1 MKKQIIL
8 TGQNM
13 QAIKNLLLLLSIFFL
28 AGCRGDDSEHP
39 IHGQWSLRSY
49 TAGFQQPEKFNMGD
63 VIWTFNPNN
72 RLDVQIQS
80 GIKCRCRCP
89 ISIDTSGH
97 YRYSINDDGLKLINN
112 EHEREYEYSIDNN
125 ILYIS
130 DNPEVDGCLVFFEKI
145 NKP

>member
-72 RLDVQIQS
+72 RLDVQVQS
-80 GIKCRCRCP
+80 GIECCGGLGVK
-89 ISIDTSGH
+89 TSGR
-97 YRYSINDDGLKLINN
+97 YRYSIHGDRLKLINN
-112 EHEREYEYSIDNN
+112 EHEREYEYSVDNN
-125 ILYIS
+125 TLYI
-130 DNPEVDGCLVFFEKI
+130 DDQFEADGTLVFFEKI
-145 NKP
+145 NK